1 MKTLLERLEEKNICY
16 SVLEY
21 EVFPGIDTREYYVII
36 DKSDELLAE
45 DVAEEVLKSKDRNT
59 CEIDLN
65 SKDVSFFLHNIRKYK
80 NVMTSRVGEVYE
92 LIDNSFKSHY
102 DKMEKIRRKEK
113 QANLFL

>member
-16 SVLEY
+16 SVIEY
-21 EVFPGIDTREYYVII
+21 EVFPGIEAREYYAVI
-36 DKSDELLAE
+36 DKSDELLSEHIA
-45 DVAEEVLKSKDRNT
+45 DKVLESKGRNT

-92 LIDNSFKSHY
+92 LKDDSFKSNY
-102 DKMEKIRRKEK
+102 DNMEKLRREAKR
-113 QANLFL
+113 ANLFF

>member
-1 MKTLLERLEEKNICY
+1 MKTLLERLEENNICY

-21 EVFPGIDTREYYVII
+21 EVFPGIETREYYAVI
-36 DKSDELLAE
+36 DKSDESLAE
-45 DVAEEVLKSKDRNT
+45 IIAKKVIKSKGRNT

-92 LIDNSFKSHY
+92 LKDDSFKSHY
-102 DKMEKIRRKEK
+102 DKMEKLRREAKR
-113 QANLFL
+113 ANLFF